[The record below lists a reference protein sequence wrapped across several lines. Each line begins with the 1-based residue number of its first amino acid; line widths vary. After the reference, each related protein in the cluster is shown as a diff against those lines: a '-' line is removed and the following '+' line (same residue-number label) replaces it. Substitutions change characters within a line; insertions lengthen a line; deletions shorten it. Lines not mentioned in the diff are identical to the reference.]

1 MKTKIRI
8 IKHRDQKPKE
18 PKLERHDQPSRQSTR
33 EITSTI
39 KLWVSEFKERRCV
52 DEQHS
57 RIANKLILERWA
69 N

>member
-1 MKTKIRI
+1 MKPRIRI
-8 IKHRDQKPKE
+8 IKHGEQKAKE
-18 PKLERHDQPSRQSTR
+18 PELERHEQPSRQSTR

-39 KLWVSEFKERRCV
+39 KLWISEFKERRCA
-52 DEQHS
+52 DEKHS